1 MADSSA
7 SLVDAHHHVWDLSVR
22 DQAWLSGDAMTPI
35 RRSFSADDLH
45 DAVADTGV
53 EATVVVQTVPVPD
66 ETPELLELAGTD
78 DLVAGVVGWV
88 DLTSAGVAEDLA
100 ALQESP
106 GGHRLVGIR
115 HLVQDEPSGWLLRPD
130 VRRGLGAVGAAGLRY
145 DLLTLPHQLS
155 AATETVATLEDVEFV
170 LDHCS
175 KPPIADAEIDGWAAD
190 VRELAR
196 RPNVTCKLSGL
207 VTEATPGNA
216 DAQALAP
223 YVDVVLDAFGPD
235 RLMFGS
241 DWPVCLLAATY
252 RGVLDTTRDLL
263 RDVDDAGRAAI
274 FGGTAAAFYRLDTG
288 RPGVESP
295 RRHAWH

>member
-1 MADSSA
+1 
-7 SLVDAHHHVWDLSVR
+7 
-22 DQAWLSGDAMTPI
+22 
-35 RRSFSADDLH
+35 
-45 DAVADTGV
+45 
-53 EATVVVQTVPVPD
+53 
-66 ETPELLELAGTD
+66 
-78 DLVAGVVGWV
+78 
-88 DLTSAGVAEDLA
+88 
-100 ALQESP
+100 
-106 GGHRLVGIR
+106 
-115 HLVQDEPSGWLLRPD
+115 VQDEPSGWLLRPD
-130 VRRGLGAVGAAGLRY
+130 VRRGLGAVGAVGLRY

-241 DWPVCLLAATY
+241 DWPVCLLATSYADWVATIHELT
-252 RGVLDTTRDLL
+252 GQLSENE
-263 RDVDDAGRAAI
+263 RAAI
-274 FGGTAAAFYRLDTG
+274 LGGTATRIYELF
-288 RPGVESP
+288 
-295 RRHAWH
+295 

>member
-241 DWPVCLLAATY
+241 DWPVCLLATSYADWVATIHELT
-252 RGVLDTTRDLL
+252 GQLCENE
-263 RDVDDAGRAAI
+263 RAAI
-274 FGGTAAAFYRLDTG
+274 LGGTATRIYELF
-288 RPGVESP
+288 
-295 RRHAWH
+295 